1 MSSSYLVLKNNKDTP
16 ITDGAIN
23 SSMEVNASKPIVEVQ
38 SFGMS
43 ELMYLT
49 VMVLFINLFFKGVS
63 MVLNFLKQRWIQR
76 KNGKNSDVDK
86 NLNVCDTSVMQEQQK
101 DIS

>member
-1 MSSSYLVLKNNKDTP
+1 MSSTYLVLKNTKDTP

-23 SSMEVNASKPIVEVQ
+23 SSMEVNASTPVVGVQ

-49 VMVLFINLFFKGVS
+49 LMVLLINLFFKGIGMLV
-63 MVLNFLKQRWIQR
+63 NFLKQRWMQR
-76 KNGKNSDVDK
+76 RNGKDGGVDRA
-86 NLNVCDTSVMQEQQK
+86 LNACDASMKQEQK
-101 DIS
+101 DS

>member
-1 MSSSYLVLKNNKDTP
+1 MSSTYLVLKNN
-16 ITDGAIN
+16 N
-23 SSMEVNASKPIVEVQ
+23 EHNASISVEASAHPIKA
-38 SFGMS
+38 FGVS
-43 ELMYLT
+43 DFVYLT
-49 VMVLFINLFFKGVS
+49 LMVLFINLFFKGVS